1 MITMDFVQH
10 AIVAVA
16 AMAAVGI
23 LLRRLVGA
31 ARPAPGAAPGCA
43 NCPSSVGTCQV
54 AAPPAATPAAR
65 AEHPLVFVR
74 PPRP

>member
-1 MITMDFVQH
+1 MITLDLVQH

-31 ARPAPGAAPGCA
+31 ARPAPGCA
-43 NCPSSVGTCQV
+43 NCSSSVGTCQV